1 MPIVESDGAAAI
13 RGFVYASDAC
23 AKVAARLPVI
33 AGSDSSVLIVGE
45 TGTGKE
51 ICAQAL
57 HYLSRRSAGP
67 WVAINCAAVPV
78 ELIESE
84 LFGHV
89 KGAFT
94 TAHASRSGLVR
105 EAEGGTL
112 FLDDVDCLP
121 LLAQGALLRF
131 LQQHEYR
138 LVGSNAV
145 LRSDVR
151 VIAASNRD
159 LRTLAREGRFRQDL
173 YFRLNVLP
181 VALPPLRER
190 REDIALLA
198 RHFLRLFEGTRAASR
213 RLTDDALRKL
223 AQHDWPGNV
232 RELRHVIE
240 RAVLLATS
248 ESIGAGDID
257 IDIDA
262 DSDTGRLAQ
271 ADGTRV
277 GEDRRDPAAG
287 PSESFRSAKKR
298 VVDDFERRYIEA
310 LLTVHHGN
318 LTHAAH
324 AAKKNRRAFFEL
336 VRKHRIDTRRFGGA
350 A

>member
-1 MPIVESDGAAAI
+1 MPHGAALGRSPHI
-13 RGFVYASDAC
+13 RGFLYASDAC
-23 AKVAARLPVI
+23 AKIAERLPVI

-67 WVAINCAAVPV
+67 WVAVNCAAVPV

-94 TAHASRSGLVR
+94 TAHSSRHGLVK
-105 EAEGGTL
+105 EAEGGTM
-112 FLDDVDCLP
+112 FLDDIDCLP
-121 LLAQGALLRF
+121 LLAQGKLLRF
-131 LQQHEYR
+131 LQQQEYR
-138 LVGSNAV
+138 PVGCNAV
-145 LRSDVR
+145 QRSDVR

-159 LRTLAREGRFRQDL
+159 LRVLARQNSFRQDL

-181 VALPPLRER
+181 IALPPLRER

-198 RHFLRLFEGTRAASR
+198 GHFVHQFDQSHGGGDGR
-213 RLTDDALRKL
+213 RLTAEALQKL
-223 AQHDWPGNV
+223 LAHDWPGNV

-240 RAVLLATS
+240 RSVLLATGD
-248 ESIGAGDID
+248 SIGADDID
-257 IDIDA
+257 IDPDLDA
-262 DSDTGRLAQ
+262 DEGAGVGGGELA
-271 ADGTRV
+271 G
-277 GEDRRDPAAG
+277 
-287 PSESFRSAKKR
+287 ESFQSAKKR
-298 VVDDFERRYIEA
+298 VVDRFERQYIETLLA
-310 LLTVHHGN
+310 LHHGN

-336 VRKHRIDTRRFGGA
+336 VRKHQIDTRRFNDA
-350 A
+350 S

>member
-1 MPIVESDGAAAI
+1 MPHGAALGRSPHI
-13 RGFVYASDAC
+13 RGFLYASDAC
-23 AKVAARLPVI
+23 AKVAERLPVI

-67 WVAINCAAVPV
+67 WVAVNCAAVPV

-94 TAHASRSGLVR
+94 TAHSSRHGLVK
-105 EAEGGTL
+105 EAEGGTM
-112 FLDDVDCLP
+112 FLDDIDCLP
-121 LLAQGALLRF
+121 LLAQGKLLRF
-131 LQQHEYR
+131 LQQQEYR
-138 LVGSNAV
+138 PVGCNAV
-145 LRSDVR
+145 QRSDVR

-159 LRTLAREGRFRQDL
+159 LRVLARQNSFRQDL

-181 VALPPLRER
+181 IALPPLRER

-198 RHFLRLFEGTRAASR
+198 GHFVHQFDQAHGGGDGR
-213 RLTDDALRKL
+213 RLTAEALQKL
-223 AQHDWPGNV
+223 LAHDWPGNV

-240 RAVLLATS
+240 RSVLLATGD
-248 ESIGAGDID
+248 SIGADDID
-257 IDIDA
+257 IDPDLDA
-262 DSDTGRLAQ
+262 DADAGSGELA
-271 ADGTRV
+271 G
-277 GEDRRDPAAG
+277 
-287 PSESFRSAKKR
+287 ESFQSAKKR
-298 VVDDFERRYIEA
+298 VVERFERQYIETLLA
-310 LLTVHHGN
+310 LHHGN

-336 VRKHRIDTRRFGGA
+336 VRKHQIDTRRFNDA
-350 A
+350 S

>member
-1 MPIVESDGAAAI
+1 MPQGTAPGRTPHI
-13 RGFVYASDAC
+13 RGFLYASDAC
-23 AKVAARLPVI
+23 ARIAQRLPVI

-57 HYLSRRSAGP
+57 HYLSRRADGP
-67 WVAINCAAVPV
+67 WVAVNCAAVPV

-94 TAHASRSGLVR
+94 TAHSSRHGLVK
-105 EAEGGTL
+105 EAEGGTM
-112 FLDDVDCLP
+112 FLDDIDCLP
-121 LLAQGALLRF
+121 LLAQGKLLRF
-131 LQQHEYR
+131 LQQQEYR
-138 LVGSNAV
+138 PVGCNTV
-145 LRSDVR
+145 QRSDVR

-159 LRTLAREGRFRQDL
+159 LRVMVKQNAFRQDL

-198 RHFLRLFEGTRAASR
+198 EHFVRQFDQARGGDGR
-213 RLTDDALRKL
+213 RLSAQALQKL
-223 AQHDWPGNV
+223 LAYDWPGNV

-240 RAVLLATS
+240 RSVLLAA
-248 ESIGAGDID
+248 GARIEADDIA
-257 IDIDA
+257 IDPALDA
-262 DSDTGRLAQ
+262 DAQ
-271 ADGTRV
+271 A
-277 GEDRRDPAAG
+277 EAPDPAG
-287 PSESFRSAKKR
+287 ESFQAAKKR
-298 VVDDFERRYIEA
+298 VVERFERQYIETLLA
-310 LLTVHHGN
+310 LHHGN

-336 VRKHRIDTRRFGGA
+336 VRKHQIDTRRFNDSP
-350 A
+350 

>member
-1 MPIVESDGAAAI
+1 MPYGETLGRSPHI
-13 RGFVYASDAC
+13 RGFLYASDAC
-23 AKVAARLPVI
+23 AKVAERLPVI

-67 WVAINCAAVPV
+67 WVAVNCAAVPV

-94 TAHASRSGLVR
+94 TAHNSRHGLVK
-105 EAEGGTL
+105 EAEGGTM
-112 FLDDVDCLP
+112 FLDDIDCLP
-121 LLAQGALLRF
+121 LLAQGKLLRF
-131 LQQHEYR
+131 LQQQEYR
-138 LVGSNAV
+138 PVGCNAMQ
-145 LRSDVR
+145 RSDVR

-159 LRTLAREGRFRQDL
+159 LRLMVRQNSFRQDL

-181 VALPPLRER
+181 IALPPLRER

-198 RHFLRLFEGTRAASR
+198 GHFVQLFDQAHGGRGR
-213 RLTDDALRKL
+213 RLTSEALQKL
-223 AQHDWPGNV
+223 LAYDWPGNV

-240 RAVLLATS
+240 RSVLLA
-248 ESIGAGDID
+248 AGER
-257 IDIDA
+257 IDA
-262 DSDTGRLAQ
+262 DDIAID
-271 ADGTRV
+271 ADLDADSGADAPPD
-277 GEDRRDPAAG
+277 GIAG
-287 PSESFRSAKKR
+287 ESFQSAKKR
-298 VVDDFERRYIEA
+298 VVERFERQYIETLLA
-310 LLTVHHGN
+310 LHHGN
-318 LTHAAH
+318 LTHAAQ

-336 VRKHRIDTRRFGGA
+336 VRKHHIDTRRFNDA
-350 A
+350 S

>member
-1 MPIVESDGAAAI
+1 VPRHEVTSSPPII
-13 RGFVYASDAC
+13 RGFIYCSKVC
-23 AKVAARLPVI
+23 AEIAARLPVI

-67 WVAINCAAVPV
+67 WVAVNCAAIPV

-94 TAHASRSGLVR
+94 TAHSSRQGLVK
-105 EAEGGTL
+105 EAESGTM
-112 FLDDVDCLP
+112 FLDDIDCLP
-121 LLAQGALLRF
+121 LLAQGKLLRF
-131 LQQHEYR
+131 LQQQEYR
-138 LVGSNAV
+138 PIGSNTV
-145 LRSDVR
+145 YHSDVR

-159 LRTLAREGRFRQDL
+159 LRILAAQGGFRQDL

-190 REDIALLA
+190 REDVPLLA
-198 RHFLRLFEGTRAASR
+198 DHFLQQFDPSHGGDGTDRSF
-213 RLTDDALRKL
+213 TPDALQKL
-223 AQHDWPGNV
+223 LGHDWPGNV

-240 RAVLLATS
+240 RSVLLS
-248 ESIGAGDID
+248 SNDE
-257 IDIDA
+257 IDA
-262 DSDTGRLAQ
+262 NDIAIDTELECNDNTVGDELA
-271 ADGTRV
+271 
-277 GEDRRDPAAG
+277 
-287 PSESFRSAKKR
+287 SESFQVAKKR
-298 VVDDFERRYIEA
+298 VVDRFERQYIET
-310 LLTVHHGN
+310 LLAMHKGN
-318 LTHAAH
+318 LTRAAL

-336 VRKHRIDTRRFGGA
+336 IRKHHIDTHRFSDTV
-350 A
+350 

>member
-1 MPIVESDGAAAI
+1 MPHGEATGRSAHI
-13 RGFVYASDAC
+13 RGFIYASDAC
-23 AKVAARLPVI
+23 AKIAERLPVI

-67 WVAINCAAVPV
+67 WVAVNCAAVPV

-94 TAHASRSGLVR
+94 TAHSSRHGLVK
-105 EAEGGTL
+105 EAEGGTM
-112 FLDDVDCLP
+112 FLDDIDCLP
-121 LLAQGALLRF
+121 LLAQGKLLRF
-131 LQQHEYR
+131 LQQQEYR
-138 LVGSNAV
+138 PVGCNTVQRSN
-145 LRSDVR
+145 VR

-159 LRTLAREGRFRQDL
+159 LRVMARQNSFRQDL

-181 VALPPLRER
+181 ISLPPLRER

-198 RHFLRLFEGTRAASR
+198 GHFVQLFDQGRACGGSGR
-213 RLTDDALRKL
+213 RLTAEALQKL
-223 AQHDWPGNV
+223 LAHDWPGNV

-240 RAVLLATS
+240 RSVLLAVG
-248 ESIGAGDID
+248 ERIEADDIA
-257 IDIDA
+257 IDA
-262 DSDTGRLAQ
+262 DLD
-271 ADGTRV
+271 ADPGACA
-277 GEDRRDPAAG
+277 DSLDP
-287 PSESFRSAKKR
+287 STESFQSAKKR
-298 VVDDFERRYIEA
+298 VVDRFERQYIETLLA
-310 LLTVHHGN
+310 LHHGN

-336 VRKHRIDTRRFGGA
+336 VRKHHIDTRRFSDA
-350 A
+350 P